1 MSTTKNKGGRPP
13 NPTPKWNPEKER
25 WEVRMSIPDQGRRL
39 RVIPELGPRDE
50 ERAKRIVK
58 LMVKRAAVDGYVPD
72 EIGLTVNDWCDTW
85 LEDRELRK
93 IKTVGHDKGRLAHHV
108 LPTIGTL
115 AMSQVTR
122 EDIERVVE
130 ALDAKIRLDDDDDEH
145 IEWKTAS
152 NVWTVVTTMF
162 KDAMSAKNRELRV
175 RKDNPCTGV
184 RGPERGEPKA
194 KQFLFPSEFLKLI
207 SCRRIGRRYRQL
219 YAVAVYVLARGGEIE
234 ALTWDDV
241 NLEHRVISITKAVDK
256 GTRIVTSTKSKVSRR
271 VPIEPNLLPLLQAL
285 YEERDT
291 SEDAD
296 RTVMWMPNHDERAI
310 KLREHLKRAKV
321 ERANLHLNDA
331 RHKHLTF
338 HDLRATGITWAA
350 VRGDDPL
357 KIKQRAGH
365 ATFTTTEGYIR
376 EAENLRDGFGQ
387 PFPPLPPELLESC
400 GLGSGVLATGTDGF
414 SEESVEQRG
423 IEPRTSAL
431 RTQRSPS

>member
-241 NLEHRVISITKAVDK
+241 DLEHRVISITKAVDK

-321 ERANLHLNDA
+321 ERADLHLNDA

-338 HDLRATGITWAA
+338 HDLRATGIT
-350 VRGDDPL
+350 
-357 KIKQRAGH
+357 
-365 ATFTTTEGYIR
+365 
-376 EAENLRDGFGQ
+376 
-387 PFPPLPPELLESC
+387 
-400 GLGSGVLATGTDGF
+400 
-414 SEESVEQRG
+414 
-423 IEPRTSAL
+423 
-431 RTQRSPS
+431 